1 MTLRALA
8 LEENLRR
15 SPQKAHDALLPASIG
30 RTTALLSS
38 ASLGATV
45 PQAALAGCPKGATG
59 AEGGARFTMTFI
71 GAGQSSLEREHR
83 QQPPET

>member
-15 SPQKAHDALLPASIG
+15 SPQKAHDALL
-30 RTTALLSS
+30 
-38 ASLGATV
+38 